1 MRALMSGALVALMAT
16 TAFAARHPDDAE
28 DLSDPPGLD
37 RFPGFYL
44 TSGRLNEF
52 DAHDFPTR
60 QEPTPGTD
68 DGQPTETKEGQFWEL
83 YYNAAEGTKGLSAI
97 QLLRNYDNATK
108 KAGGKALVMQTGN
121 KWYRQMGVFVLPNGK
136 SERWLY
142 VEALHDTAYKINV
155 VDVAAMEQKVA
166 LSAGEMADAI
176 GKVGFVAVPGILF
189 DTAKAEVKPE
199 SMPAIDEI
207 VSLLKSNKAL
217 KVSIEGHTDNVGDKK
232 ANQTLSQ
239 KRAEAVMKVIASK
252 GIDAKR
258 LKAAGRGDTIPVADN
273 RIEDGRALNRRVE
286 LVKF

>member
-1 MRALMSGALVALMAT
+1 MKALMSGALVALIAT
-16 TAFAARHPDDAE
+16 TAFAATHPDDME
-28 DLSDPPGLD
+28 GLTDPPGLD

-44 TSGRLNEF
+44 SNGRFNEF
-52 DAHDFPTR
+52 DAYDFPTK

-68 DGQPTETKEGQFWEL
+68 DGQPTVTKEGAFWEL
-83 YYNAAEGTKGLSAI
+83 SYQAAEGTKGLSAL

-108 KAGGKALVMQTGN
+108 KAGGRTVVLQTGN
-121 KWYRQMGVFVLPNGK
+121 KWYREMGVFVLPNGK
-136 SERWLY
+136 SERWAY
-142 VEALHDTAYKINV
+142 VYPIHEAAYQVIV
-155 VDVAAMEQKVA
+155 IDVAEMEQKVA

-189 DTAKAEVKPE
+189 DTGKAEVKPE

-217 KVSIEGHTDNVGDKK
+217 KVSVEGHTDNVGDKK